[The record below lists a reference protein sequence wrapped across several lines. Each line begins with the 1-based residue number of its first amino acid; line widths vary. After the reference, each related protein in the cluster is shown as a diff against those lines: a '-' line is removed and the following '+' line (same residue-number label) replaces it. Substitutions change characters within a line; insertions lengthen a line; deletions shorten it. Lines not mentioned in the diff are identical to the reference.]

1 MVRGY
6 SVTVDASRAL
16 FVPRPLVKLRS
27 NRTGCHRLPERPG
40 PEAAAVGMDPG
51 SQAKK
56 LMFWQVNVTTAGEV
70 SVAVSIGPLAAMG
83 FTAHR
88 SLFVAVCLAVDLLR

>member
-1 MVRGY
+1 
-6 SVTVDASRAL
+6 
-16 FVPRPLVKLRS
+16 
-27 NRTGCHRLPERPG
+27 
-40 PEAAAVGMDPG
+40 MDPR

-56 LMFWQVNVTTAGEV
+56 LMFWRVDVSTAGEV

-88 SLFVAVCLAVDLLR
+88 SLFVAVGLFVELLRYRSEVTYRIG

>member
-1 MVRGY
+1 
-6 SVTVDASRAL
+6 
-16 FVPRPLVKLRS
+16 
-27 NRTGCHRLPERPG
+27 
-40 PEAAAVGMDPG
+40 MDPR
-51 SQAKK
+51 SQATK

-88 SLFVAVCLAVDLLR
+88 SLFVSVCLVVELRRY